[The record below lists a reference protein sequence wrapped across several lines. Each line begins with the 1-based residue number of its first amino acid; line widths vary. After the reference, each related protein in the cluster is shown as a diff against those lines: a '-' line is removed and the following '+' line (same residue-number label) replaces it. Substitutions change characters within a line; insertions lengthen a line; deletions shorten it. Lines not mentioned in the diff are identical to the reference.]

1 MVIIIGLGKTGLSCV
16 DYFLGR
22 GVTPLVMDTRANP
35 PGKELLPPEVELVHG
50 LDGERLLQA
59 HMIVAS
65 PGIALATPELKAAA
79 ERGVQIVGDIE
90 LFVRETQVPVI
101 AITGSSSLGFARCIA
116 FLKAIEPAI
125 LKAISLESTSWNEPS
140 TSVTR
145 MSTTG

>member
-35 PGKELLPPEVELVHG
+35 PGKDQLPPEVELIHG
-50 LDGERLLQA
+50 LDEALLKQA

-79 ERGVQIVGDIE
+79 ECGVQIVGDIE
-90 LFVRETQVPVI
+90 LFVRETQTPVI
-101 AITGSSSLGFARCIA
+101 AITGSNGKSTVSGRQYRHACAGAAQAADGSLRAGA
-116 FLKAIEPAI
+116 LQLPAGNY
-125 LKAISLESTSWNEPS
+125 S
-140 TSVTR
+140 
-145 MSTTG
+145 